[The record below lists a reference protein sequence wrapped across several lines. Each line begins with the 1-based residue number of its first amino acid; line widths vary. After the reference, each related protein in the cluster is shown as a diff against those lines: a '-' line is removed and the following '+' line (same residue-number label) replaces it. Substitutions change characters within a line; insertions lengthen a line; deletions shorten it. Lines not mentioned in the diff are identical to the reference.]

1 MEISMMTQIRRELES
16 ALLRERQSLRE
27 SSQFLGKSARA
38 LGDSQAAEGTVSGE
52 QADVASTMVDEEI
65 DLALETA
72 AREKLAEIDAALRR
86 LKDGTYGV
94 CENCGQ
100 PISIDRLRA
109 VPWTTVCL
117 VCSTERGPGRG

>member
-100 PISIDRLRA
+100 PIPIDRLRA
-109 VPWTTVCL
+109 VPWTRICI
-117 VCSTERGPGRG
+117 VCSTKQGAG

>member
-1 MEISMMTQIRRELES
+1 MMTQIRRELES
-16 ALLRERQSLRE
+16 ALLRERQSLRKGAT
-27 SSQFLGKSARA
+27 FLGESARA
-38 LGDSQAAEGTVSGE
+38 LGDSAADEGTVSGA

-100 PISIDRLRA
+100 PIQIDRLRA
-109 VPWTTVCL
+109 VPWTRVCI
-117 VCSTERGPGRG
+117 VCSTKREDG